1 MNILNIKK
9 KILNINFLK
18 LLIKTISLLKSGK
31 DKKNLFLLILIVS
44 FQALLDVLSLASII
58 PLMYLIQGPNLIIE
72 KINNLLIFE
81 IFNYQF
87 DLDSQLINIYVP
99 IMVILIMIIS
109 TFFRLFLIYKTNKFI
124 EDTRHNISKRLLNN
138 F

>member
-1 MNILNIKK
+1 MNILNIRK

-58 PLMYLIQGPNLIIE
+58 PLMYLIQGPNLII
-72 KINNLLIFE
+72 
-81 IFNYQF
+81 
-87 DLDSQLINIYVP
+87 
-99 IMVILIMIIS
+99 
-109 TFFRLFLIYKTNKFI
+109 
-124 EDTRHNISKRLLNN
+124 
-138 F
+138 